1 MNCKALSA
9 YLARKIKVARLH
21 CRDSADGVGR
31 VGLLWVKTRRRLRF
45 LRWAL
50 VVQILKGAAFAG
62 GGIIVQMLITRFLNR

>member
-1 MNCKALSA
+1 MAH
-9 YLARKIKVARLH
+9 LARKIKAARLH
-21 CRDSADGVGR
+21 YRDSAGGAGR

-62 GGIIVQMLITRFLNR
+62 GGIIIQMLIARFLNR